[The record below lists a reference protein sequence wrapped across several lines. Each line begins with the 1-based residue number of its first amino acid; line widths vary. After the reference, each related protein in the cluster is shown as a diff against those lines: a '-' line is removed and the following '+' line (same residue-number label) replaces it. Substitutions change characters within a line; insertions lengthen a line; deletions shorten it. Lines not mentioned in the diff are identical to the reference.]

1 MASPS
6 HPISHLLASHAK
18 MSGLTAAGSA
28 GSDIPCHGLE
38 KVTSTPAA
46 PGADVGSEVMS
57 SHVSKL

>member
-1 MASPS
+1 
-6 HPISHLLASHAK
+6 

-38 KVTSTPAA
+38 KVTSAPAAA